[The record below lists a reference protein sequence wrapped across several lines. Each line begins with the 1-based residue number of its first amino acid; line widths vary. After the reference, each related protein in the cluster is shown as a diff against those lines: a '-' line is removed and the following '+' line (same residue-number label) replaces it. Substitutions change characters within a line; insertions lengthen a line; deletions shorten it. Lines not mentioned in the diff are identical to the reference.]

1 MTPGILVAIRVASVV
16 LLGAAAVWLGGP
28 LVEALF
34 RRISHRDAP
43 AGESPDVAAA
53 AHVLQGGKWIGMV
66 ERLAVFASVVTG
78 FTEGIAIALAIK
90 GIGRYPELKTGSNAA
105 AERFIIGTFISLLT
119 ACAFGGLARWLLL
132 AS

>member
-53 AHVLQGGKWIGMV
+53 AHVLG
-66 ERLAVFASVVTG
+66 AAS
-78 FTEGIAIALAIK
+78 
-90 GIGRYPELKTGSNAA
+90 GS
-105 AERFIIGTFISLLT
+105 EWSSGSPSSR
-119 ACAFGGLARWLLL
+119 RW
-132 AS
+132 